1 MASHDRIN
9 ASRKELP
16 RLDLS
21 HILLDDNE
29 VEPEKKKIKRDDVE
43 TPCFNSEGL
52 SENEEELNDSG
63 FAEYN
68 EISAAD

>member
-1 MASHDRIN
+1 
-9 ASRKELP
+9 
-16 RLDLS
+16 
-21 HILLDDNE
+21 LLDDNE